1 MSEALINKLKL
12 MKNLFKIF
20 LTLCI
25 TDTYAQR
32 KVILDS
38 VSHKNLEEVVV
49 TATRN
54 ERKLGSLPMPVTL
67 INQKQIKA
75 MGSLRLNDVLGEQ
88 TGLFIQND
96 HGNGV
101 QIQGFSP
108 DYTLILLDGEPLVG
122 RTAGTLELSRLAVG
136 NIKQIEIVK
145 GPSSSLYGSEAL
157 AGVVNIITNSPL
169 IETSNRPRGGTKT
182 TGDLSVR
189 YGTNQTSDLA
199 GNLKF
204 GVGKLG
210 LNLFVNHYKSSGYDF
225 TPDIFGATVT
235 PFLNYTFN
243 PKLTYQFSEKLKFSI
258 SGRYFTENQDNA
270 FLVGKE
276 KVSGDGNVKDWNLN
290 PVLRYSVNEK
300 LKFTARF
307 YTIQYRTNAELK
319 YQKDAKMYDETFFTQ
334 TFQRPE
340 IQIDYALN
348 DKHNLTFGTGKIWE
362 SVEATRYDD
371 VKRFETIYGFVQYEN
386 TQIKHLNL
394 TIGGRFDAHSAYQSQ
409 LSPKFSLAYE
419 LGPKV
424 VLRGSVGVGFKAPD
438 FRQLYLNF
446 TNAVAGYSVFGTQEI
461 AQGIARLQ
469 AEKQIA
475 EMLFDVNKLGDLKAE
490 SSLAFNFGG
499 TINLD
504 NSLKINVNAFRNDV
518 GNLIQTQAI
527 ARKINGQNVFSYL
540 NLNKAFTQG
549 IETEISKQL
558 SAYSQSFTVS
568 VGYQFLEA
576 KDKEIVEKLERG
588 EVFRRN
594 PETLQ
599 TVRVKPSEYE
609 GIFNRSNHSGNIKL
623 FYENKKQNVTASL
636 RGIYRSRYGFAD
648 FNGNSIADTDD
659 EFVKGFMTWNIAI
672 SKTFKEKYRLQMGI
686 DNAFA
691 FTNPERIPNLA
702 GRLIWVSLGVNFEK
716 KNKK

>member
-1 MSEALINKLKL
+1 MRNLLK
-12 MKNLFKIF
+12 IIT
-20 LTLCI
+20 TLCI
-25 TDTYAQR
+25 TNTYAQD
-32 KVILDS
+32 KVVLDS

-54 ERKLGSLPMPVTL
+54 ERKLGTLPMPVTL
-67 INQKQIKA
+67 ISQKQIKS

-96 HGNGV
+96 HGQGV

-157 AGVVNIITNSPL
+157 AGVVNIITEKPNATNGS
-169 IETSNRPRGGTKT
+169 
-182 TGDLSVR
+182 LSMR

-199 GNLKF
+199 GSLSF
-204 GVGKLG
+204 RRDKLG
-210 LNLFVNHYKSSGYDF
+210 LNLFVNRYQSNGYDF
-225 TPDIFGATVT
+225 TPDVFGATVS
-235 PFLNYTFN
+235 PFQNYTFN
-243 PKLTYQFSEKLKFSI
+243 PKLSYDFSSTLKFSI
-258 SGRYFTENQDNA
+258 SARYFTENQENN
-270 FLVGKE
+270 FLVGKD
-276 KVSGDGNVKDWNLN
+276 KVSGNGNVNDWNLN
-290 PVLRYSVNEK
+290 PVLRYSINEK
-300 LKFTARF
+300 IKATARF
-307 YTIQYRTNAELK
+307 YTTQYRTNATLN
-319 YQKDAKMYDETFFTQ
+319 YQKDAKVYDETFFIQ
-334 TFQRPE
+334 NFQRPE
-340 IQIDYALN
+340 IQIDYAMN
-348 DKHNLTFGTGKIWE
+348 TKHNFTFGVGKIWE

-371 VKRFETIYGFVQYEN
+371 IKRFETIYGFMQYEN
-386 TQIKHLNL
+386 TQFNHLNL

-419 LGPKV
+419 LSPKIT
-424 VLRGSVGVGFKAPD
+424 LRGSVGVGFKAPD

-461 AQGIARLQ
+461 TTGIARLQ

-475 EMLFDVNKLGDLKAE
+475 ELLFDVNKLGELKAE
-490 SSLAFNFGG
+490 SSLAFNVGG

-504 NSLKINVNAFRNDV
+504 NSLKININAFRNDID
-518 GNLIQTQAI
+518 NLIQTQAI
-527 ARKINGQNVFSYL
+527 ARKTNGQNVFSYL

-549 IETEISKQL
+549 IESEISKQL
-558 SAYSQSFTVS
+558 SVNNQAFTVS

-594 PETLQ
+594 PETFQ

-609 GIFNRSNHSGNIKL
+609 GIFNRSNHSGNFKI
-623 FYENKKQNVTASL
+623 FYENSKSHVTASL

-659 EFVKGFMTWNIAI
+659 EFLQGFMTWNIAI
-672 SKTFKEKYRLQMGI
+672 SKTFKEKYRLQTGI
-686 DNAFA
+686 DNAFG

-716 KNKK
+716 KKKS

>member
-1 MSEALINKLKL
+1 MKQ
-12 MKNLFKIF
+12 MKNL
-20 LTLCI
+20 CI
-25 TDTYAQR
+25 IILAMCFSNTYGQK
-32 KVILDS
+32 KVVLDS

-54 ERKLGSLPMPVTL
+54 ERKLGTLPMPVTL
-67 INQKQIKA
+67 ISQKQIKS

-96 HGNGV
+96 HGQGV

-157 AGVVNIITNSPL
+157 AGVVNIITEKPNATNGS
-169 IETSNRPRGGTKT
+169 
-182 TGDLSVR
+182 LSMR

-199 GNLKF
+199 GSLSF
-204 GVGKLG
+204 RRDKLG
-210 LNLFVNHYKSSGYDF
+210 LNLFLNRYQSNGYDF
-225 TPDIFGATVT
+225 TPDVFGATVS
-235 PFLNYTFN
+235 PFQNYTFN
-243 PKLTYQFSEKLKFSI
+243 PKLSYDFSSTLKFSI
-258 SGRYFTENQDNA
+258 SARYFTENQENN
-270 FLVGKE
+270 FLVGKD
-276 KVSGDGNVKDWNLN
+276 KVSGNGNVNDWNLN
-290 PVLRYSVNEK
+290 PVLRYAINEK
-300 LKFTARF
+300 VKATARF
-307 YTIQYRTNAELK
+307 YTTQYRTNATLN
-319 YQKDAKMYDETFFTQ
+319 YQKDAKVYDETFFIQ
-334 TFQRPE
+334 NFQRPE

-348 DKHNLTFGTGKIWE
+348 AKHNFTFGIGKIWE

-371 VKRFETIYGFVQYEN
+371 TKRFETSYGFFQYEN
-386 TQIKHLNL
+386 TQFYHLNL

-409 LSPKFSLAYE
+409 FSPKFSLAYE
-419 LGPKV
+419 LSPKIT
-424 VLRGSVGVGFKAPD
+424 LRGSAGVGFKAPD

-446 TNAVAGYSVFGTQEI
+446 TNSVAGYSVFGTQEI
-461 AQGIARLQ
+461 AKGIARLQ
-469 AEKQIA
+469 AENQVS
-475 EMLFDVNKLGDLKAE
+475 ELLFDVNKLGELKAE

-504 NSLKINVNAFRNDV
+504 NSLKININAFRNDV
-518 GNLIQTQAI
+518 DNLIQTQAI
-527 ARKINGQNVFSYL
+527 VRKTNGQNVFSYL

-549 IETEISKQL
+549 IESEISKQL
-558 SAYSQSFTVS
+558 SVNNQAFTVS
-568 VGYQFLEA
+568 AGYQFLEA

-594 PETLQ
+594 PETFQ
-599 TVRVKPSEYE
+599 TVRVKSSEYE
-609 GIFNRSNHSGNIKL
+609 GIFNRSNHSGNFKI
-623 FYENKKQNVTASL
+623 FYENSKSNITASL

-659 EFVKGFMTWNIAI
+659 EFVQGFMTWNIAI
-672 SKTFKEKYRLQMGI
+672 SKTFKEKYRLQTGI
-686 DNAFA
+686 DNAFG

-716 KNKK
+716 KKL